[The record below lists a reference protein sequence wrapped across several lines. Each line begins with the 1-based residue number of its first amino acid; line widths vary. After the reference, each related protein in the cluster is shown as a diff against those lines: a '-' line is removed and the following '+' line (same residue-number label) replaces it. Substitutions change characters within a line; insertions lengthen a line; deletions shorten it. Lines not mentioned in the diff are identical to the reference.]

1 MGPMEL
7 PYVLELYVH
16 VKEIIWFLV
25 ADVVKMQVNKD
36 ASKHMHM
43 CMLPGYCGE
52 DFQDRPVKE
61 REVLFAQDSEE
72 YIACMVDQMEIN

>member
-1 MGPMEL
+1 M
-7 PYVLELYVH
+7 
-16 VKEIIWFLV
+16 KETIRLLV

-36 ASKHMHM
+36 ASKQIHTYT
-43 CMLPGYCGE
+43 LPGHCGE

-61 REVLFAQDSEE
+61 REVVFARDSGE

>member
-1 MGPMEL
+1 M
-7 PYVLELYVH
+7 
-16 VKEIIWFLV
+16 KEIIRFLV
-25 ADVVKMQVNKD
+25 VDVVKMQVNKD
-36 ASKHMHM
+36 ASKQIHT
-43 CMLPGYCGE
+43 CMLPGHCGE

>member
-1 MGPMEL
+1 
-7 PYVLELYVH
+7 
-16 VKEIIWFLV
+16 
-25 ADVVKMQVNKD
+25 MQVNKD
-36 ASKHMHM
+36 ASKHMHT